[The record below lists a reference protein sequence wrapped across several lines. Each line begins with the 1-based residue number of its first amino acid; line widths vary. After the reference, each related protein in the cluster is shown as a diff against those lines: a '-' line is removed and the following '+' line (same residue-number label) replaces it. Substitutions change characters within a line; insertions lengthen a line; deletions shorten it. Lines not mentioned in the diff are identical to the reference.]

1 MAKRAKRKEYW
12 EMNTAEL
19 AEATREFDQD
29 FAFLKGR
36 PLTQAE
42 KALHERAL
50 RRGRPR
56 VGQGAEKIRVSIERG
71 LLAEAD
77 AYARKRGI
85 SRSELIAEGLKTVI
99 GRKPCPLPGGHASTV
114 VRFRQTR

>member
-1 MAKRAKRKEYW
+1 MARRKKYW
-12 EMNTAEL
+12 EMTAAEL
-19 AEATREFDQD
+19 EKSTREFDQD

-56 VGQGAEKIRVSIERG
+56 VGQGAEKIRVSIERE

-99 GRKPCPLPGGHASTV
+99 RRRKRPT
-114 VRFRQTR
+114 